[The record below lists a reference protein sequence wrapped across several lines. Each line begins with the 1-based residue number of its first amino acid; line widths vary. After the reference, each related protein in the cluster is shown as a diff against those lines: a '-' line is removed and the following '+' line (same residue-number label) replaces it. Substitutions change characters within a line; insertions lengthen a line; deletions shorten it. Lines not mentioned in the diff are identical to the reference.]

1 MLAAILVLSAAPDG
15 VAQRYKNFDS
25 PSYTSMNVFDFE
37 IYKLNREQFN
47 FFRNYDIVAPDT
59 ILNFTTK
66 YTDAEIDS
74 IAERRYE
81 FFPRL
86 VAFDNM
92 RKHIEFGKTT
102 CAEFVNRAMADDPQY
117 YSAFRY
123 LIFPNIPRFDI
134 YKLPYF
140 MICKYVVDPT
150 IITGVYSARTGRVP
164 LFHQKEFMQ
173 NQPVSYLYICT
184 STPREDAYKL
194 GDDNII
200 IMYFYVP
207 GKKVV
212 MAWDDKEISNKLLKA
227 SCRYLEQ
234 FLN

>member
-1 MLAAILVLSAAPDG
+1 MAVTFELTVTSIVLLSAAAKLSLPANETAM
-15 VAQRYKNFDS
+15 VVV
-25 PSYTSMNVFDFE
+25 PSF
-37 IYKLNREQFN
+37 KA
-47 FFRNYDIVAPDT
+47 DI
-59 ILNFTTK
+59 
-66 YTDAEIDS
+66 
-74 IAERRYE
+74 
-81 FFPRL
+81 
-86 VAFDNM
+86 
-92 RKHIEFGKTT
+92 
-102 CAEFVNRAMADDPQY
+102 
-117 YSAFRY
+117 
-123 LIFPNIPRFDI
+123 
-134 YKLPYF
+134 
-140 MICKYVVDPT
+140 DPT